1 MGTSRG
7 KRQRIREFCNKQ
19 FYQALHS
26 KQRLKIFQGGTRSGK
41 TYSLMQYVLFLM
53 TTSNDPLT
61 ISIVRKTL
69 PAIKRSVLRDFLHIS
84 KQLGIYWNGFH
95 NRSDNTFTY
104 NGHTLEMFSTD
115 DAQKIR
121 GSARDI
127 LWINEG
133 NELFFEDYQQLAM
146 RTRGEILIDFNP
158 SDPIHFLYD
167 LAERDDAD
175 LFISTYKDNK
185 FLPKELV
192 TEIERIKERDPDYW
206 RVYGEGQ
213 RAIFSNRQIFKNWKY
228 IPHSDFPEF
237 NETALGIDFGYSNDP
252 AVVLEIGKVGDKLY
266 VHEWLY
272 KKGMTNRD
280 LAQFLKQ
287 NKLNDKLAYCDSA
300 EPKSIEE
307 LKQMDCLVKPAIKGQ
322 GSINSGISLL
332 KEFEIYISNESTN
345 MKKEQ
350 LTYFWEEL
358 KDGTI
363 INKPISK
370 NDHTM
375 DALRYCVY
383 SRYKNRYDFFVI

>member
-1 MGTSRG
+1 MSV
-7 KRQRIREFCNKQ
+7 
-19 FYQALHS
+19 S
-26 KQRLKIFQGGTRSGK
+26 K
-41 TYSLMQYVLFLM
+41 
-53 TTSNDPLT
+53 DPLT

-69 PAIKRSVLRDFLHIS
+69 PALKRSVLRDFLYIS
-84 KQLGIYWNGFH
+84 KQLGIYWLGKH
-95 NRSDNTFTY
+95 NKSENTFTY
-104 NGHTLEMFSTD
+104 NGHTLEMFSAD

-146 RTRGEILIDFNP
+146 RTRNEILIDFNP

-167 LAERDDAD
+167 LSERDDAD

-185 FLPKELV
+185 FLPQELID
-192 TEIERIKERDPDYW
+192 EIERIRERDPDYW
-206 RVYGEGQ
+206 LVYGEGQ
-213 RAIFSNRQIFKNWKY
+213 RAVFSNRQIFKNWKY
-228 IPHSDFPEF
+228 IPHAEFPEF

-252 AVVLEIGKVGDKLY
+252 AVVLEVGKVGDKLY

-280 LAQFLKQ
+280 LAEFLKN
-287 NKLNDKLAYCDSA
+287 NKLNDNIMYCDSA

-307 LKQMDCLVKPAIKGQ
+307 LRQMDCLAKPSIKGQ
-322 GSINSGISLL
+322 GSINAGISLL
-332 KEFEIYISNESTN
+332 KEFEIIISNESKN
-345 MKKEQ
+345 IKKEQ
-350 LTYFWEEL
+350 LTYFWEEM

-375 DALRYCVY
+375 DALRYVVY

>member
-1 MGTSRG
+1 MDTSER
-7 KRQRIREFCNKQ
+7 KRIKEYCNKQ
-19 FYQALHS
+19 FYQALNS
-26 KQRLKIFQGGTRSGK
+26 DKRLRIFQGGTRSGK
-41 TYSLMQYVLFLM
+41 TYSLMQYVLYLM
-53 TTSNDPLT
+53 TVSKTPLT

-84 KQLGIYWNGFH
+84 RQLGIYWSGTH
-95 NRSDNTFTY
+95 NRSDNTFLY

-121 GSARDI
+121 GSSRDI

-133 NELFFEDYQQLAM
+133 NELFFEDFNQLAM
-146 RTRGEILIDFNP
+146 RTRNYILIDFNP

-167 LAERDDAD
+167 LADRDDAD

-192 TEIERIKERDPDYW
+192 DEIERIRDRDPDYW

-213 RAIFSNRQIFKNWKY
+213 RAIFSNRQIFTTWQY
-228 IPHSDFPEF
+228 IPKSQFPEF
-237 NETALGIDFGYSNDP
+237 SETALGIDFGYSNDP
-252 AVVLEIGKVGDKLY
+252 CVVVEVGKVGDKLF

-272 KKGMTNRD
+272 RKGMTNRD
-280 LAQFLKQ
+280 LAEFLKQ
-287 NKLNDKLAYCDSA
+287 NNLNQKLAYCDSA

-307 LKQMDCLVKPAIKGQ
+307 LRQMDVLAKPTIKGQ
-322 GSINSGISLL
+322 GSINAGISLL
-332 KEFEIYISNESTN
+332 KEFDIFISNESQN
-345 MKKEQ
+345 IKKEQ
-350 LTYFWEEL
+350 MTYFWEEL

>member
-1 MGTSRG
+1 MDTSER
-7 KRQRIREFCNKQ
+7 KRIKEYCNKQ
-19 FYQALHS
+19 FYQALNS
-26 KQRLKIFQGGTRSGK
+26 DKRLRIFQGGTRSGK
-41 TYSLMQYVLFLM
+41 TYSLMQYVLYLM
-53 TTSNDPLT
+53 TVSKTPLT

-84 KQLGIYWNGFH
+84 RQLGIYWSGTH
-95 NRSDNTFTY
+95 NRSDNTFLY

-121 GSARDI
+121 GSSRDI

-133 NELFFEDYQQLAM
+133 NELFFEDFNQLAM
-146 RTRGEILIDFNP
+146 RTRNYILIDFNP

-167 LAERDDAD
+167 LADRNDAD

-192 TEIERIKERDPDYW
+192 DEIERIRDRDPDYW

-213 RAIFSNRQIFKNWKY
+213 RAIFSNRQIFTTWQY
-228 IPHSDFPEF
+228 IPKSQFPEF
-237 NETALGIDFGYSNDP
+237 SETALGIDFGYSNDP
-252 AVVLEIGKVGDKLY
+252 CVVVEVGKVGDKLF

-272 KKGMTNRD
+272 RKGMTNRD
-280 LAQFLKQ
+280 LAEFLKQ
-287 NKLNDKLAYCDSA
+287 NNLNQKLAYCDSA

-307 LKQMDCLVKPAIKGQ
+307 LRQMDVLAKPTIKGQ
-322 GSINSGISLL
+322 GSINAGISLL
-332 KEFEIYISNESTN
+332 KEFDIFISSESQN
-345 MKKEQ
+345 IKKEQ
-350 LTYFWEEL
+350 MTYFWEEL

>member
-1 MGTSRG
+1 MDTSNR
-7 KRQRIREFCNKQ
+7 KRLKEYCNKQ
-19 FYQALHS
+19 FYQAIDS
-26 KQRLKIFQGGTRSGK
+26 KKRLKIFQGGTRSGK
-41 TYSLMQYVLFLM
+41 SWSLMQYCLYTMSVAK
-53 TTSNDPLT
+53 DPLT

-69 PAIKRSVLRDFLHIS
+69 PALKRSVLRDFLYIS
-84 KQLGIYWNGFH
+84 KQLGIYWLGKH
-95 NRSDNTFTY
+95 NKSENTFTY
-104 NGHTLEMFSTD
+104 NGHTLEMFSAD

-146 RTRGEILIDFNP
+146 RTRNEILIDFNP

-167 LAERDDAD
+167 LSEREDAD

-185 FLPKELV
+185 FLPQELID
-192 TEIERIKERDPDYW
+192 EIERIKERDPDYW
-206 RVYGEGQ
+206 LVYGEGQ
-213 RAIFSNRQIFKNWKY
+213 RAVFSNRQIFKNWKY
-228 IPHSDFPEF
+228 IPHAEFPEF

-252 AVVLEIGKVGDKLY
+252 AVVLEVGKVGDKLY

-280 LAQFLKQ
+280 LAEFLKN
-287 NKLNDKLAYCDSA
+287 NKLNDNIMYCDSA

-307 LKQMDCLVKPAIKGQ
+307 LRQMDCLAKPSIKGQ
-322 GSINSGISLL
+322 GSINAGISLL
-332 KEFEIYISNESTN
+332 KEFEIIISNESKN
-345 MKKEQ
+345 IKKEQ
-350 LTYFWEEL
+350 LTYFWEEM

-375 DALRYCVY
+375 DALRYVVY

>member
-1 MGTSRG
+1 
-7 KRQRIREFCNKQ
+7 
-19 FYQALHS
+19 
-26 KQRLKIFQGGTRSGK
+26 
-41 TYSLMQYVLFLM
+41 MQYVLYLM
-53 TTSNDPLT
+53 TISKKPLT

-84 KQLGIYWNGFH
+84 RQLGIYWSGTH
-95 NRSDNTFTY
+95 NRSDNTFLY

-121 GSARDI
+121 GSSRDI

-133 NELFFEDYQQLAM
+133 NELFFEDYNQLAM
-146 RTRGEILIDFNP
+146 RTRNYILIDFNP

-192 TEIERIKERDPDYW
+192 DEIERIRLRDPDYW

-213 RAIFSNRQIFKNWKY
+213 RAIFSNRQIFTNWEYLPKAE
-228 IPHSDFPEF
+228 FPEF
-237 NETALGIDFGYSNDP
+237 TETALGIDFGYSNDP
-252 AVVLEIGKVGDKLY
+252 CVVVEVGKVGDKLF

-287 NKLNDKLAYCDSA
+287 NNLNQKLAYCDSA

-307 LKQMDCLVKPAIKGQ
+307 LRQMDVLAKPTIKGQ
-322 GSINSGISLL
+322 GSINAGISLL
-332 KEFEIYISNESTN
+332 KEFDIFISNESKN
-345 MKKEQ
+345 IRKEQ
-350 LTYFWEEL
+350 MTYFWEEL